1 MTLRTLDRFGVR
13 IDQQNM
19 KAFTISG
26 GQSYQATEY
35 FVESDWSAAAFWLVA
50 ATIGHSVQVKGLN
63 RQSLQAD
70 RMVLDALSVANC
82 GYEFEHDVLTVDGSG
97 RKCFQFDATDCPDLF
112 PALVVLA
119 AFCDGL
125 SEIHGA
131 ERLKNKESDRGKTLK
146 QEFGKLGLKIDL
158 MGDRMLIHGGGL
170 LRGTEVDSHGDHRIA
185 MALAIVSTRI
195 EGRTTIRNAEAVGKS
210 YPDFWKDLSKLTIPK
225 RTPNL

>member
-1 MTLRTLDRFGVR
+1 M
-13 IDQQNM
+13 
-19 KAFTISG
+19 
-26 GQSYQATEY
+26 
-35 FVESDWSAAAFWLVA
+35 
-50 ATIGHSVQVKGLN
+50 
-63 RQSLQAD
+63 
-70 RMVLDALSVANC
+70 
-82 GYEFEHDVLTVDGSG
+82 
-97 RKCFQFDATDCPDLF
+97 
-112 PALVVLA
+112 LA

-195 EGRTTIRNAEAVGKS
+195 EGNTTIRNAEAVGKS